1 MRSIF
6 IVVRKG
12 RFARHSGQNSV
23 NVIDINGDRMKS
35 SSIIQ
40 RILFGFGFIIV
51 LMILAVV
58 MALQAGQQLASQ
70 VDILAGQVAPTLVQS
85 RSVTRDLFSEDKTL
99 LSLLAQQ
106 ESDSVRNGKAQ
117 LQHWQDAF
125 IKDLGT
131 LRTKASHHPA
141 ILKKIGEL
149 QEQQLI
155 YWQLASQLVDD
166 YAANLSD
173 QQKVA
178 SNGELASAN
187 KRLLKEMGLLVAP
200 LGTHYTVGLS
210 HNLANNLELLVDATQ
225 EALKQNDA
233 RQVGQRLNAN
243 RQLVE
248 KLQAQRKE
256 LAAELLKQESAFGGS
271 IDFEASLGKAL
282 DQLLAATSGE
292 QGLLAQHL
300 RLTEQSSQLRN
311 QSEQA
316 SRIIDS
322 VLGELGEIDTAIDQQ
337 LQSRVE
343 ESQQVLSQLKSVLF
357 VGLVIALL
365 LAGVVLWRVID
376 AIRTPMRQTLK
387 VLDALSHG
395 DMTQRIDYNR
405 QDEFGRLA
413 TGING
418 LAQEM
423 RTMLCQVV
431 QSANELGAVAERNMS
446 TLETTHQQLEQQ
458 RLETAGV
465 ATAMVEMEHTVGDV
479 ANAAHHSLQSVV
491 EVTRKADEGRTIS
504 EGTIGRINLLANQL
518 QDSQSVIEKVHGL
531 SVNIG
536 GILDVISQI
545 AEQTNLLALNAA
557 IEAARAGDQGR
568 GFAVVADEVRNLARR
583 TASSTSEIQSMINA
597 LQTSVRQAV
606 DAIRTSGEVMVTCTE
621 DSENTKQAIDTIST
635 ELQHIADL
643 SSQIA
648 AAAEQQQCTSAEI
661 ARNMANI
668 NGIADEN
675 RAALDQVGHTS
686 EQLQQLSQEQQSL
699 VQRFTL

>member
-1 MRSIF
+1 M
-6 IVVRKG
+6 
-12 RFARHSGQNSV
+12 SGA
-23 NVIDINGDRMKS
+23 NVIDINSDRMKS

-40 RILFGFGFIIV
+40 RILFGFGFIIA

-58 MALQAGQQLASQ
+58 MALHAGQRLASQ

-85 RSVTRDLFSEDKTL
+85 RSVTRDLFSEDKEL
-99 LSLLAQQ
+99 LNLLAQQ
-106 ESDSVRNGKAQ
+106 ESESVRNGKAR
-117 LQHWQDAF
+117 LQQWQDAF
-125 IKDLGT
+125 TKDLNT
-131 LRTKASHHPA
+131 LRDKSRNHAP
-141 ILKKIGEL
+141 ILAKIDEL
-149 QEQQLI
+149 EEQQAI

-166 YAANLSD
+166 YAANLSN

-178 SNGELASAN
+178 SNNDLTTTS
-187 KRLLKEMGLLVAP
+187 KRLLKEMSLLVAP

-210 HNLANNLELLVDATQ
+210 HNLANNLELLVDATL

-256 LAAELLKQESAFGGS
+256 LAGELLKQESAFGGS

-282 DQLLAATSGE
+282 DQLIKATSGD

-300 RLTEQSSQLRN
+300 QLTEQSSQLRN
-311 QSEQA
+311 QSQQA

-322 VLGELGEIDTAIDQQ
+322 VLGMLADIDTAIDQQ
-337 LQSRVE
+337 LQTRVQ
-343 ESQQVLSQLKSVLF
+343 ESQQVLVQLKSVLF
-357 VGLVIALL
+357 IGLLIALL

-376 AIRTPMRQTLK
+376 SIRTPMRQTLK
-387 VLDALSHG
+387 VLDALSQG
-395 DMTQRIDYNR
+395 DMTQQIAYSRK
-405 QDEFGRLA
+405 DEFGRLA

-418 LAQEM
+418 LAQQM
-423 RTMLCQVV
+423 RAMLCQVV
-431 QSANELGAVAERNMS
+431 QSANELGPVAERNLS
-446 TLETTHQQLEQQ
+446 TLETTHHQLEQQ

-491 EVTRKADEGRTIS
+491 AVTRKADEGRSIS
-504 EGTIGRINLLANQL
+504 EGTIGRINQLSDQL
-518 QDSQSVIEKVHGL
+518 QDSQLVIEKVHGL
-531 SVNIG
+531 SVDIG

-583 TASSTSEIQSMINA
+583 TASSTSEIQNMINA
-597 LQTSVRQAV
+597 LQSSVRQAV
-606 DAIRTSGEVMVTCTE
+606 EVIRASGEVMTICTE
-621 DSENTKQAIDTIST
+621 DSENTKQAIDTISN

-661 ARNMANI
+661 ARNMSNI

-675 RAALDQVGHTS
+675 RTALDQVGHTS
-686 EQLQQLSQEQQSL
+686 EQLQQLSREQQAL
-699 VQRFTL
+699 VHKFTL